1 MTIKENYT
9 DWSINNLGPQVGYWY
24 SPYLEKL
31 GGYLKTFYDLDYDSN
46 FFNYRTFDAFK
57 LIYKEITNE
66 SDGTI
71 QTIVQGT
78 KKNYPIEFKE
88 MYDSFRSKIANYQYE
103 QGIRNNPNNLGG
115 IPQLGALLRSYL
127 KFLYYF
133 EHPELEY
140 PRKKTIDNKNNLLD
154 QNYWVYQPSDFSSDW
169 EYLKEKSLI
178 SLPWNYLNDLNN
190 YETREDIQER
200 FIEYNNLTYKPS
212 NNSLAAWEFI
222 HLMKI
227 GDKVIIKK
235 DPETVVAYGKI
246 AGDYEYKE
254 NDPLYVHQRKVEWI
268 KFGEWKLSYKITGKI
283 LTNFNK
289 YPDWIENFYK
299 LINKSNEQQKVDKT
313 IPFKEWLLKQ
323 KQTDGTTLSL
333 DVVDNRIKS
342 LIAIEKS
349 FDINIFDEINEAA
362 LESLKQTILKK
373 IQESNYNKYTA
384 NNKIAFENYIE
395 FIQSTS
401 IVLGN
406 DPYTKEDFL
415 DDVFMTEDNLDGL
428 EKLLRHK
435 MNIIFKGAPGVGK
448 TYVAD
453 RLAYVMMEEQDDS
466 RIHFVQFHQNYSYE
480 DFIEGYRPN
489 EDGDGFKIL
498 KGPFLKFCDKAR
510 NDSERPYFFIIDEIN
525 RGNMSK
531 IFGEL
536 MMLIEA
542 DKRDKSINLLYS
554 NRSFSVPSNLY
565 IIGTMNTADRSLAM
579 IDYALR
585 RRFAFYELK
594 PAFELESFNKY
605 IQTYENTELLQ
616 NFVEEIKYLN
626 TSIQSSLGSG
636 FEIGHSYFTDAAI
649 QENTKERLGEILEY
663 EIKPQL
669 EEYWFDDLQ
678 RVNHA
683 YEKLRG
689 ILNENNEHTH

>member
-1 MTIKENYT
+1 MDIKKEYFE
-9 DWSINNLGPQVGYWY
+9 WVSLNLGEKTGVWY
-24 SPYLEKL
+24 TPYIEELGIKL
-31 GGYLKTFYDLDYDSN
+31 NKYYNLDLKTN
-46 FFNYRTFDAFK
+46 FFDYFSYNEFK
-57 LIYKEITNE
+57 KIYQEITKETDDSIQMIINGSSKKYPVAFNNDFE
-66 SDGTI
+66 SFVPFIAQEQYDTGTRNRPD
-71 QTIVQGT
+71 
-78 KKNYPIEFKE
+78 NY
-88 MYDSFRSKIANYQYE
+88 
-103 QGIRNNPNNLGG
+103 GG
-115 IPQLGALLRSYL
+115 IPKLGVLLRSYL
-127 KFLYYF
+127 KFLYYKD
-133 EHPELEY
+133 HPEKVY
-140 PRKKTIDNKNNLLD
+140 PRKKSDEFKPLVLD
-154 QNYWVYQPSDFSSDW
+154 ENYWVYQPHNFSTDW
-169 EYLKEKSLI
+169 EILKENSYI
-178 SLPWNYLNDLNN
+178 GLPWEYLNDLNT
-190 YETREDIQER
+190 YETRDDIQER
-200 FIEYNNLTYKPS
+200 IIEYNKLSYKPW
-212 NNSLAAWEFI
+212 NISLAAWEF
-222 HLMKI
+222 LQSMQI
-227 GDKVIIKK
+227 GDEVIVKK
-235 DPETVVAYGKI
+235 DPETIVAYGKV
-246 AGDYEYKE
+246 AGDYEYKDS
-254 NDPLYVHQRKVEWI
+254 DPLYVHQRKVEWI

-289 YPDWIENFYK
+289 YPDWIKNFHK
-299 LINKSNEQQKVDKT
+299 LISTTNEQQIIDKT

-362 LESLKQTILKK
+362 LESSKQTILKK
-373 IQESNYNKYTA
+373 IQESNYDKYTA
-384 NNKIAFENYIE
+384 HNKIAFENYIE

-415 DDVFMTEDNLDGL
+415 NDVFMTEDNLEGL

-489 EDGDGFKIL
+489 EDGDGFKIV

-565 IIGTMNTADRSLAM
+565 IIGTMNTADRSLAI

-585 RRFAFYELK
+585 RRFAFYELN

-605 IQTYENTELLQ
+605 IQKYENTELLQ
-616 NFVEEIKYLN
+616 KFLEEIKYLN
-626 TSIQSSLGSG
+626 TSIHSSLGSG
-636 FEIGHSYFTDAAI
+636 FEIGHSYFTDVAI

>member
-1 MTIKENYT
+1 MLIKEDYI
-9 DWSINNLGPQVGYWY
+9 DWSISNLGPKVGYWY
-24 SPYLEKL
+24 SPFLEHL
-31 GGYLKTFYDLDYDSN
+31 GEYLKNFYDLNYENN
-46 FFNYRTFDAFK
+46 FFIYNSFDSFK
-57 LIYKEITNE
+57 LIYKSITKE
-66 SDGTI
+66 SDETI

-88 MYDSFRSKIANYQYE
+88 RFDSFRFKVANFQHE
-103 QGIRNNPNNLGG
+103 QGIRNNPNNIGG

-133 EHPELEY
+133 EHPDIEY
-140 PRKKTIDNKNNLLD
+140 PLKKNIGNINNQSE

-169 EYLKEKSLI
+169 KYFKENSFI

-200 FIEYNNLTYKPS
+200 IIEYHNQTYKPS
-212 NNSLAAWEFI
+212 NNYLAAWEFL
-222 HLMKI
+222 HSMKI
-227 GDKVIIKK
+227 GDLVIVKK
-235 DPETVVAYGKI
+235 DSETIVAIGKI
-246 AGDYEYKE
+246 IGDYEFVE
-254 NDPLYVHQRKVEWI
+254 NTPLYVHQRKIEWI
-268 KFGEWKLSYKITGKI
+268 KFGEWKLSYKFTGNI
-283 LTNFNK
+283 LTNINK
-289 YPDWIENFYK
+289 YPDLIENFHK
-299 LINKSNEQQKVDKT
+299 LINENSEQQIIDRT
-313 IPFKEWLLKQ
+313 ISFKEWILKQ
-323 KQTDGTTLSL
+323 KQTDGTTLSS
-333 DVVDNRIKS
+333 DVVDTRIKS
-342 LIAIEKS
+342 LIAMEKT
-349 FDINIFDEINEAA
+349 FDFNIFDETNEAA
-362 LESLKQTILKK
+362 LESLKKTILKK
-373 IQESNYNKYTA
+373 IQEGNYDEYTA
-384 NNKIAFENYIE
+384 HNKIAFENYIE
-395 FIQSTS
+395 FVQSTS

-406 DPYTKEDFL
+406 DTYTKEDFL
-415 DDVFMTEDNLDGL
+415 NEVFMTEDDLDGL

-453 RLAYVMMEEQDDS
+453 RLAYVMMQEQDDS

-489 EDGDGFKIL
+489 EDGDGFRIV

-525 RGNMSK
+525 RGNMIK

-536 MMLIEA
+536 MMLIEE

-554 NRSFSVPSNLY
+554 NRSFSVPSNVY

-594 PAFELESFNKY
+594 PAFELESFNNY

-616 NFVEEIKYLN
+616 KFLEEIKYLN
-626 TSIQSSLGSG
+626 TAIQSSLGSG

-649 QENTKERLGEILEY
+649 QENTKERLSEILEY

-678 RVNHA
+678 RVNFT
-683 YEKLRG
+683 YDKLKG
-689 ILNENNEHTH
+689 ILYENNEYTH

>member
-1 MTIKENYT
+1 MDIKKEYFE
-9 DWSINNLGPQVGYWY
+9 WVSLNLGEKTGVWY
-24 SPYLEKL
+24 TPYIEELGIKL
-31 GGYLKTFYDLDYDSN
+31 NKYYNLDLKSN
-46 FFNYRTFDAFK
+46 FFDYFSYN
-57 LIYKEITNE
+57 
-66 SDGTI
+66 
-71 QTIVQGT
+71 
-78 KKNYPIEFKE
+78 EFK
-88 MYDSFRSKIANYQYE
+88 KIY
-103 QGIRNNPNNLGG
+103 QGITKETDDSIQMIINGSSKKYPVAFNNDFESFVPFIAQEQYDTGTRNRPDNYGG
-115 IPQLGALLRSYL
+115 IPKLGVLLRSYL
-127 KFLYYF
+127 KFLYYKD
-133 EHPELEY
+133 HPEKVY
-140 PRKKTIDNKNNLLD
+140 PRKKSDEFKPLVLD
-154 QNYWVYQPSDFSSDW
+154 ENYWVYQPHNFSTDW
-169 EYLKEKSLI
+169 EILKENSYI
-178 SLPWNYLNDLNN
+178 GLPWEYLNDLNT
-190 YETREDIQER
+190 YETRDDIQER
-200 FIEYNNLTYKPS
+200 IIEYNKLSYKPL
-212 NNSLAAWEFI
+212 NISLAAWEF
-222 HLMKI
+222 LQSMQI
-227 GDKVIIKK
+227 GDEVIVKK
-235 DPETVVAYGKI
+235 DPETIVAYGKI
-246 AGDYEYKE
+246 AGDYEYK
-254 NDPLYVHQRKVEWI
+254 DSAPLYVHQRKVEWI

-289 YPDWIENFYK
+289 YPDWIKNFHK
-299 LINKSNEQQKVDKT
+299 LISTTNEQQIIDKT

-373 IQESNYNKYTA
+373 IQESNYDKYTA
-384 NNKIAFENYIE
+384 HNKIAFENYIE

-489 EDGDGFKIL
+489 EDGDGFKIV

>member
-1 MTIKENYT
+1 M
-9 DWSINNLGPQVGYWY
+9 
-24 SPYLEKL
+24 
-31 GGYLKTFYDLDYDSN
+31 
-46 FFNYRTFDAFK
+46 
-57 LIYKEITNE
+57 
-66 SDGTI
+66 
-71 QTIVQGT
+71 
-78 KKNYPIEFKE
+78 
-88 MYDSFRSKIANYQYE
+88 
-103 QGIRNNPNNLGG
+103 
-115 IPQLGALLRSYL
+115 
-127 KFLYYF
+127 
-133 EHPELEY
+133 
-140 PRKKTIDNKNNLLD
+140 
-154 QNYWVYQPSDFSSDW
+154 
-169 EYLKEKSLI
+169 
-178 SLPWNYLNDLNN
+178 
-190 YETREDIQER
+190 
-200 FIEYNNLTYKPS
+200 
-212 NNSLAAWEFI
+212 
-222 HLMKI
+222 
-227 GDKVIIKK
+227 
-235 DPETVVAYGKI
+235 
-246 AGDYEYKE
+246 
-254 NDPLYVHQRKVEWI
+254 
-268 KFGEWKLSYKITGKI
+268 
-283 LTNFNK
+283 
-289 YPDWIENFYK
+289 
-299 LINKSNEQQKVDKT
+299 
-313 IPFKEWLLKQ
+313 PFKEWLQKQ
-323 KQTDGTTLSL
+323 KLPDGTNL
-333 DVVDNRIKS
+333 
-342 LIAIEKS
+342 S
-349 FDINIFDEINEAA
+349 FDIINTRIEALQSIENNFQIKIFDETNEAT

-373 IQESNYNKYTA
+373 FQDSNYSNFTA
-384 NNKIAFENYIE
+384 HNRIAFENYIE

-415 DDVFMTEDNLDGL
+415 NDVFMTEDNLDGL

-435 MNIIFKGAPGVGK
+435 MNIIFKGSPGVGK

-453 RLAYVMMEEQDDS
+453 RLAYVMMEEQDGS

-489 EDGDGFKIL
+489 EDGDGFKIV

-626 TSIQSSLGSG
+626 TSIHSSLGSG

-678 RVNHA
+678 RVNLA